1 MARRRMLKARFYGL
15 VGAGAFAIGA
25 GALITFLI
33 VSANE
38 APQLAEDSETPAP
51 PDIREAL
58 PQNASIGAMA
68 GKDLRVQMMDKADPT
83 RQSGELRAAVV
94 DPMQLPGHYAVD
106 KPQIWMFLKNGKT
119 LFVRA
124 DSGQLVMPSRR
135 QEPESGVLR
144 GSVEIRIYDTIGV
157 GDETELGAPS
167 IVARMPVLTFD
178 TTVPELES
186 PQPFTVQG
194 RGILFEGQTLRVLAS
209 QTRERLE
216 LVEVL
221 RGGRLVYTPSE
232 AGKGRS
238 SAAPA
243 MLHPTRQTFGRE
255 SMRATNASYQ
265 PRAQAPQTPQSAAPG
280 DANIVHYM
288 TTFAD
293 DVVVTQTTRILT
305 GDRLDVWSRII
316 DGRLPDGAIGG
327 SSPRTPE
334 RSEAPPS
341 ESPITP
347 AVTTR
352 NTRAATNNPPSQS
365 ASPPSQ
371 RVTAQSDETDGSVE
385 LTWKGVMV
393 ARPLAYEPVELELDD
408 VWLRVTAD
416 RTGLVKMDDT
426 ASGAEGRCTLLE
438 YAATR
443 QEIAIARSG
452 AEGATLSLPGKGRIT
467 ATRIEQNLATG
478 IGYVPGA
485 GLMESLDVADARDPQ
500 RPMARWSRSA
510 VFAFETLDG
519 RMSDRPE
526 RVMLE
531 GNSLASASGSSISGE
546 TIEAWFSPT
555 SAAQSSPSLSRVRS
569 QGGVLARDAAG
580 NSIQSELLDV
590 QFVSQDAGANP
601 EPSVATAIG
610 SVRVASSQGDIVT
623 AGFVEADLARD
634 PTGNLTAHTARAE
647 EWVEVTTSDGK
658 QAVASMLFALVPEQL
673 IDLSGP
679 GSSVSQSTPHA
690 RTTAKGELIRLDGLS
705 NAITITGPGSFA
717 HESSRT
723 SEETPGRSIKA
734 AWTESMMFDDARGE
748 LRARGDV
755 RAESNVSIL
764 ERQTIEADSVDVNL
778 EPAGT
783 FERRLRDARRDGLPT
798 PEREIVFAQS
808 TSDPETGT
816 DSMVQAVYYAIDNDA
831 PEGRRIE
838 RLFQAQGAVITSD
851 QSTGTLEIPG
861 PGRFVVADLRD
872 KPTGADRSPG
882 MASQASSRG
891 RTLFRWDGA
900 MRFERATGIV
910 RLNDNA
916 SMVQRR
922 LQDDGVVNVNASM
935 LEARVQE
942 RSAAAPSQPAFDLTG
957 VTATGNVVVIERVGS
972 PLTLKREIVADRLDY
987 DTVRGVAEAT
997 ATTDSGVT
1005 LFEIERGTPIRAR
1018 SIFWDLVQDRID
1030 VRGLSP
1036 VTSPR

>member
-1 MARRRMLKARFYGL
+1 MLKARFYGL
-15 VGAGAFAIGA
+15 VGAGAFAVGA

-33 VSANE
+33 VSSKE
-38 APQLAEDSETPAP
+38 APQLVDDSETPAP
-51 PDIREAL
+51 PDIRDAL
-58 PQNASIGAMA
+58 PQNASVGAMA
-68 GKDLRVQMMDKADPT
+68 GKDLRVQMMDKEDPT

-106 KPQIWMFLKNGKT
+106 KPQIWMFLKSGKT

-157 GDETELGAPS
+157 GDETDLGAPS

-221 RGGRLVYTPSE
+221 RGGRLVYTPSD
-232 AGKGRS
+232 ADKGRR
-238 SAAPA
+238 SAAPSPFPA
-243 MLHPTRQTFGRE
+243 ARQTSSPG

-265 PRAQAPQTPQSAAPG
+265 PGRPVTPSPPSPSPR
-280 DANIVHYM
+280 DLNIVHYI

-293 DVVVTQTTRILT
+293 DVLVTQSTRTLT
-305 GDRLDVWSRII
+305 GDRLDVWSRIV
-316 DGRLPDGAIGG
+316 DGRLPEGAIGG
-327 SSPRTPE
+327 S
-334 RSEAPPS
+334 APGTGAQAETRPTVS
-341 ESPITP
+341 SGTP
-347 AVTTR
+347 AVTSRGTPAV
-352 NTRAATNNPPSQS
+352 TDTSPSEP

-371 RVTAQSDETDGSVE
+371 RSAVQSDESGDAVE
-385 LTWKGVMV
+385 LTWKGAMV
-393 ARPLAYEPVELELDD
+393 ARPLAYEPAELELDD

-416 RTGLVKMDDT
+416 RTGVVKMDDS

-443 QEIAIARSG
+443 QEIAIAQSG
-452 AEGATLSLPGKGRIT
+452 ADGATLSLPGQGRIT

-485 GLMESLDVADARDPQ
+485 GLMESLDVAHARDPQ

-510 VFAFETLDG
+510 VFAFEVENG
-519 RMSDRPE
+519 RMTDRPE
-526 RVMLE
+526 RVKLE
-531 GNSLASASGSSISGE
+531 GNASASASGSSVSGE
-546 TIEAWFSPT
+546 SIEAWFAPSLNART
-555 SAAQSSPSLSRVRS
+555 SPSLSRTRS

-580 NSIQSELLDV
+580 NSIRSELLDV
-590 QFVSQDAGANP
+590 QFVSRDAAASP

-610 SVRVASSQGDIVT
+610 SVRVTSSQGDVVT

-634 PTGNLTAHTARAE
+634 PSGNLTAHTARAE

-658 QAVASMLFALVPEQL
+658 QAVTSTLQAIVSEKL
-673 IDLSGP
+673 IDLAGP

-690 RTTAKGELIRLDGLS
+690 RTTAKGDLIRLDGLS
-705 NAITITGPGSFA
+705 NAITITGPGSFS
-717 HESSRT
+717 HESIRT
-723 SEETPGRSIKA
+723 SQDSPSRLINA
-734 AWTESMMFDDARGE
+734 VWTESMMFDDARGE

-755 RAESNVSIL
+755 RAESHVSII

-778 EPAGT
+778 EPVAA

-798 PEREIVFAQS
+798 PEREITFAQAI
-808 TSDPETGT
+808 SDSETGT
-816 DSMVQAVYYAIDNDA
+816 DSMVQAASFAIDGDA
-831 PEGRRIE
+831 PEGRRLE
-838 RLFQAQGAVITSD
+838 RLFQAQGAIITSD
-851 QSTGTLEIPG
+851 QSTGILEIPG
-861 PGRFVVADLRD
+861 PGRIVVADLRD
-872 KPTGADRSPG
+872 KPMEASRSPG
-882 MASQASSRG
+882 IASQASSRG
-891 RTLFRWDGA
+891 RTLFRWDGS
-900 MRFERATGIV
+900 MRFDRTAGIV
-910 RLNDNA
+910 RLNENA
-916 SMVQRR
+916 TMVQRR
-922 LQDDGVVNVNASM
+922 LQDDGVVNVNASV

-957 VTATGNVVVIERVGS
+957 VTATGHVVVVERVGS
-972 PLTLKREIVADRLDY
+972 PLSLKREIVADRLDY

-997 ATTDSGVT
+997 ATSDSGVT

-1030 VRGLSP
+1030 VRGLGP